1 MTKPWRWF
9 CLWFEAYARQSD
21 TRCTYVCL
29 HFLTFFY
36 QWHVTVALQIC
47 VKAHVAVVFVDYSLS
62 PEAKYPTAWEECFAV
77 LVWLRE
83 HGREELKVDPD
94 KIAVAGD
101 SAGGRLTAA
110 LSSKPFIAAGVL
122 VLRANT
128 VYLLLPSDGQRASIW
143 RRDQNADFDLSV
155 HSRRPR
161 AIRVIPSLR
170 QWRLWAVQSSPCV
183 FQQGSPSRSVQSGR
197 RRVGL
202 PDRCGRGG
210 LPPALIFTAEA
221 DVLRDKGETYARK
234 LAEAGV
240 SATAMRVLGTGKCG
254 PSDCL
259 FR

>member
-110 LSSKPFIAAGVL
+110 LSSKPFIAAGVWFYGL
-122 VLRANT
+122 ILYTFCFPVMAKERQYGDAIKTQILI
-128 VYLLLPSDGQRASIW
+128 YPSTAGDREPFESYHLYGNGDYGLSKVHLAYFSKALH
-143 RRDQNADFDLSV
+143 RD
-155 HSRRPR
+155 
-161 AIRVIPSLR
+161 PSKVAGDELACPIVA
-170 QWRLWAVQSSPCV
+170 AVEVCHQ
-183 FQQGSPSRSVQSGR
+183 
-197 RRVGL
+197 L
-202 PDRCGRGG
+202 
-210 LPPALIFTAEA
+210 
-221 DVLRDKGETYARK
+221 
-234 LAEAGV
+234 
-240 SATAMRVLGTGKCG
+240 
-254 PSDCL
+254 
-259 FR
+259 